1 MLIVKVYNFKGLF
14 KFERVGGKKKI
25 WLREGKNV
33 KNFEWGDIVGLRFDI
48 RFFGSRFSFIKYY
61 LLCI

>member
-33 KNFEWGDIVGLRFDI
+33 KNFEWGDIVGLKFD
-48 RFFGSRFSFIKYY
+48 
-61 LLCI
+61 